1 MPAYFIVDVNVQ
13 DSAGF
18 EEYRKRVPAT
28 VEKYGGK
35 FLVRG
40 GKFEKLEGDW
50 QPTRVVLTE
59 FPSLEQ
65 AKRWYD
71 SEEYRELKALRFK
84 TARTNLILVEGAS

>member
-1 MPAYFIVDVNVQ
+1 MPAYFIVDIDVT
-13 DSAGF
+13 DPTAF
-18 EEYRKRVPAT
+18 EEYRKAVPAT

-40 GKFEKLEGDW
+40 GRMEVVEGSW
-50 QPTRVVLTE
+50 RPKRVVVTE

-71 SEEYRELKALRFK
+71 SEEYRALTALRL
-84 TARTNLILVEGAS
+84 RTSKGNVILVEGV